1 MIQQNV
7 LMQGSK
13 NARAGNIRQ
22 AQAIMKNYQRRTK
35 GMTSEGM
42 QMNRADFNLQCQE
55 VYSNMNQQVS
65 SMKCASVSMQ
75 GPPMQQMMYAQQQ

>member
-1 MIQQNV
+1 MEKSSEREELTNLADAEMIQQNV

-35 GMTSEGM
+35 NVTSEAW
-42 QMNRADFNLQCQE
+42 QSNRADFNLQAQE
-55 VYSNMNQQVS
+55 VYSNMN
-65 SMKCASVSMQ
+65 
-75 GPPMQQMMYAQQQ
+75 